1 MVIKDDLPWGMGMRF
16 NAILASGD
24 ETLTRAASEPV
35 FNAPLIA
42 VLLATSMPIL
52 YLAQSGLPDQGR
64 ALAFR
69 PASLI
74 EGGWWPGVVT
84 SMFLHAGWAHALM
97 NATAALAFA
106 PPVARLFRG
115 AKGVLAFLAL
125 YIVCG
130 VLAALGQGVVD
141 LNSDSVVVGASGAV
155 FGLMGAALRL
165 LGRGG
170 DQPPRSLT
178 DPRFL
183 APAAVIMAINAVV
196 GLAGLA
202 PGMEGVRIAWEAHAA
217 GFVVGALSIGPWIRV
232 FGDPVAPF
240 DSHADVSDAAD

>member
-1 MVIKDDLPWGMGMRF
+1 M
-16 NAILASGD
+16 
-24 ETLTRAASEPV
+24 
-35 FNAPLIA
+35 PL
-42 VLLATSMPIL
+42 L
-52 YLAQSGLPDQGR
+52 YLIQSAMPDQGL

-97 NATAALAFA
+97 NAVAALAFA
-106 PPVARLFRG
+106 PPVARLFAG

-141 LNSDSVVVGASGAV
+141 LNSDAVVVGASGAV

-165 LGRGG
+165 LGRRR
-170 DQPPRSLT
+170 DQPPRKLA

-183 APAAVIMAINAVV
+183 APAAVIMAVNAVV
-196 GLAGLA
+196 GLTGLTL
-202 PGMEGVRIAWEAHAA
+202 GMEGVRIAWEAHAV
-217 GFVVGALSIGPWIRV
+217 GFVVGALLLGPWIRM
-232 FGDPVAPF
+232 FGHRAVTFA
-240 DSHADVSDAAD
+240 SHADVSDAAD

>member
-1 MVIKDDLPWGMGMRF
+1 M
-16 NAILASGD
+16 
-24 ETLTRAASEPV
+24 
-35 FNAPLIA
+35 PL
-42 VLLATSMPIL
+42 L
-52 YLAQSGLPDQGR
+52 YLIQSAMPYQGLT
-64 ALAFR
+64 LAFR

-97 NATAALAFA
+97 NAVAALAFA
-106 PPVARLFRG
+106 PPVARLFAG

-165 LGRGG
+165 LGRRR
-170 DQPPRSLT
+170 DQAPRALA

-183 APAAVIMAINAVV
+183 APAAVIMAVNAAV
-196 GLAGLA
+196 GLTGLT
-202 PGMEGVRIAWEAHAA
+202 PGMEGVRIAWEAHAV
-217 GFVVGALSIGPWIRV
+217 GFVVGALLLGPWIRM
-232 FGDPVAPF
+232 FGHRVVTF

>member
-1 MVIKDDLPWGMGMRF
+1 M
-16 NAILASGD
+16 
-24 ETLTRAASEPV
+24 
-35 FNAPLIA
+35 PL
-42 VLLATSMPIL
+42 L
-52 YLAQSGLPDQGR
+52 YLIQSAMPDQGL

-97 NATAALAFA
+97 NAVAALAFA
-106 PPVARLFRG
+106 PPVARLFAG
-115 AKGVLAFLAL
+115 AKGVLAFLAS

-141 LNSDSVVVGASGAV
+141 LNSDAVVVGASGAV

-165 LGRGG
+165 LGRRR
-170 DQPPRSLT
+170 DQVPRKLT

-183 APAAVIMAINAVV
+183 APAAVIMAVNAVV
-196 GLAGLA
+196 GLTGLTI
-202 PGMEGVRIAWEAHAA
+202 GMEGVRIAWEAHAV
-217 GFVVGALSIGPWIRV
+217 GFVVGALLLGPWIRM
-232 FGDPVAPF
+232 FGHRAVTFA
-240 DSHADVSDAAD
+240 SHADVSDAAD

>member
-1 MVIKDDLPWGMGMRF
+1 M
-16 NAILASGD
+16 
-24 ETLTRAASEPV
+24 
-35 FNAPLIA
+35 IA
-42 VLLATSMPIL
+42 VLLAASMPIL
-52 YLAQSGLPDQGR
+52 YLFQSRLPDQGL

-74 EGGWWPGVVT
+74 EGGWWPGVIT

-97 NATAALAFA
+97 NAVAALAFA
-106 PPVARLFRG
+106 PPVARLFAG
-115 AKGVLAFLAL
+115 AKGVLAFLAI

-130 VLAALGQGVVD
+130 ALAALGQGVVD
-141 LNSDSVVVGASGAV
+141 LNSDGVVVGASGAV

-165 LGRGG
+165 LGRRSG
-170 DQPPRSLT
+170 QPPRALT

-183 APAAVIMAINAVV
+183 APAAVIMAVNAVV
-196 GLAGLA
+196 GVTGLT

-217 GFVVGALSIGPWIRV
+217 GFVVGALLIGPWIRIFSRHAV
-232 FGDPVAPF
+232 TF